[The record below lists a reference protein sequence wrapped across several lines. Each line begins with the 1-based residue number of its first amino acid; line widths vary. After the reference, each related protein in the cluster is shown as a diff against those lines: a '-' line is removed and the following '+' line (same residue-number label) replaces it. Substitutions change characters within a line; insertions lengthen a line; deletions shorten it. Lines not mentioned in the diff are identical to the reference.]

1 MEGDHRVQDSTAA
14 SANWEAGGVKI
25 PPLLMGTGVLR
36 GTHSTFVQM
45 TRTQLL
51 PSLLATCSRSDVMQ
65 FGKVCLS
72 TQEHAPQKM
81 LACSYTKHVLTG
93 QPVSTLRPSSGWLCQ
108 KKCVQ
113 AFLRFKMSS
122 HSLPC
127 ITTTGR
133 VADIPTAHLVCTLCQ
148 NGNLGVEQHLVFVC
162 PALQGVRDNRM
173 VYLMIMP
180 LRWFKACGS
189 TTIVLLRNLS
199 KKCGRTQ

>member
-1 MEGDHRVQDSTAA
+1 MLKERCDAIWQSLSVDSRTCPSEDA
-14 SANWEAGGVKI
+14 SLFI
-25 PPLLMGTGVLR
+25 P
-36 GTHSTFVQM
+36 
-45 TRTQLL
+45 
-51 PSLLATCSRSDVMQ
+51 
-65 FGKVCLS
+65 
-72 TQEHAPQKM
+72 
-81 LACSYTKHVLTG
+81 KHVLTG
-93 QPVSTLRPSSGWLCQ
+93 QPVSTLRPSSGWHCQ
-108 KKCVQ
+108 NKCVQ

-133 VADIPTAHLVCTLCQ
+133 VTDIPTAYSVCTLCQ

-189 TTIVLLRNLS
+189 MTIVLLRNLS